1 MEQSHGWLEKKKFEK
16 FKEIYENTNITLI
29 QQMIDIKNA
38 ESNVKVTEILKSCNN
53 LFKKIGVD
61 KDDFTEV
68 SEDLKEQ
75 KDFQNEIMNNLKE
88 FAGDNDEELDDEIKE
103 LEKENQKEENL
114 EFPSALNLQNLM
126 NSAEPSEH
134 LQKLD

>member
-1 MEQSHGWLEKKKFEK
+1 
-16 FKEIYENTNITLI
+16 
-29 QQMIDIKNA
+29 MIDIKNA

-114 EFPSALNLQNLM
+114 EFPSALNQPINPF
-126 NSAEPSEH
+126 SSEDQE
-134 LQKLD
+134 LYNQK